1 MAIGVSKEFIDEI
14 TVKLWGLPKLRIS
27 LPRRLAA
34 PLLPRRLAARLATAG
49 QPIPRRLRKL
59 EGSYERNEII
69 KMRRFHYES
78 ALAAA
83 ASLPSAAEPLQAPV
97 GLPPAAFGTG
107 QSVHHWWSS
116 WFKTAEVPRPQLQ
129 GNNRPKWYDAS
140 IVCALGVKRVKYS
153 DFKPCTLRNS
163 QHKCCKLV
171 EERTSMP
178 II

>member
-1 MAIGVSKEFIDEI
+1 MSTPRGSVRMSLQGSAANDPPQVVPRPPMELWLHGNMAIGVSKAFIDEI
-14 TVKLWGLPKLRIS
+14 TG
-27 LPRRLAA
+27 LAA
-34 PLLPRRLAARLATAG
+34 AG

-83 ASLPSAAEPLQAPV
+83 VSPPPASEPLQAPEDP
-97 GLPPAAFGTG
+97 PPAAFGTG

-116 WFKTAEVPRPQLQ
+116 WFKTAEEPRPQLQ

-140 IVCALGVKRVKYS
+140 IICALGVKRVKYAGHW
-153 DFKPCTLRNS
+153 F
-163 QHKCCKLV
+163 
-171 EERTSMP
+171 EEHTYQVH
-178 II
+178 